1 MPHIMPDPPLSFRS
15 EVLQPLFRNLQSR
28 ESCTVVGCASMGKT
42 RLIDF
47 LMRPNVQEYYLGSDA
62 GCTLILRADCNRLN
76 DYSEWSVYEL
86 LLTALVEGCSLL
98 PAAQS
103 LRSQLIELRLPVLSN
118 AANRTL
124 AQRQLEL
131 ALHILCQEHQF
142 QVRFLLDEFDGI
154 YKAISEL
161 GLAKLRA
168 LRDANKHHLSFVLFM
183 RQPLERLRE
192 LAESESFFELFS
204 RSVLSLGPYTP
215 DDTEGMLAQLQARR
229 RQELPEALRTQIGT
243 LSGGHPGTIMA
254 LFDLGLQQPERVLS
268 PNLMDLAAH
277 PLILEECRKLWLGLQ
292 EDEQQG
298 LADLAHGNTIDH
310 DTQARLK
317 LKGLVKPS
325 NGTLKCF
332 NPLIEQ
338 YARSI
343 HATSPADMEDQI
355 SIDSANRI
363 ITVEGRAIKNLS
375 PRVFKLISIL
385 YDREGEICTREH
397 IMQALYDDDKNFD
410 VYESALDTLVKR
422 ARKAIEPEPEKP
434 RYLVTCWGI
443 GYRLNRKPDT
453 ES

>member
-1 MPHIMPDPPLSFRS
+1 MPHIMPEPPLSYRS
-15 EVLQPLFRNLQSR
+15 EVLQPLFRNLQAR

-47 LMRPNVQEYYLGSDA
+47 LMRPNVQDYYLGSDA

-76 DYSEWSVYEL
+76 DYSEWSIYEL

-103 LRSQLIELRLPVLSN
+103 LRSQLIELRLPVLNN
-118 AANRTL
+118 AANRNL

-154 YKAISEL
+154 YGVLSEL
-161 GLAKLRA
+161 GLANLRA
-168 LRDANKHHLSFVLFM
+168 LRDANKHHLSYVLFM

-204 RSVLSLGPYTP
+204 RSVLGLGPYTP
-215 DDTEGMLAQLQARR
+215 DDIEGMLAQLQARR
-229 RQELPEALRTQIGT
+229 RQEVPEALRTQIAN

-254 LFDLGLQQPERVLS
+254 LFDLSLEQPERVLT
-268 PNLMDLAAH
+268 PNLTDLATH
-277 PLILEECRKLWLGLQ
+277 PLIHEECRKLWHGLQ
-292 EDEQQG
+292 DDEQQG
-298 LADLAHGNTIDH
+298 LTDVAYGNTIDPQ
-310 DTQARLK
+310 TQSRLK
-317 LKGLVKPS
+317 LKGLVKS
-325 NGTLKCF
+325 TNGALKCF
-332 NPLIEQ
+332 NALIEQ
-338 YARSI
+338 YARSVQ
-343 HATSPADMEDQI
+343 ATDPVDMEDQI
-355 SIDSANRI
+355 SIDTANRI
-363 ITVEGRAIKNLS
+363 VTVEGRAIKDLS
-375 PRVFKLISIL
+375 PRVFKLVSIL
-385 YDREGEICTREH
+385 YEQQGGICPREK

-443 GYRLNRKPDT
+443 GYRLNRKPAS
-453 ES
+453 EA